1 MTEQAT
7 QRHEVAASSTP
18 PPRGRRSLIGLFVLP
33 AVVLLIVICAYPLFV
48 LLSKSVGDADPA
60 WYSTYQSA
68 LTDTTVLKVLWRTLV
83 MGVIVTLV
91 TLLLGYPYAYVMTRV
106 SPTWRGILVALVLL
120 PFWTSLM
127 ARTFAWYVLL
137 QDNGVINNLL
147 GFIHLGPF
155 SLIRTS
161 TGVTIAMAQVLLPFM
176 VLPLYG
182 TLSKIDPKLTD
193 AAIGLGAPPRTTWR
207 KVYLPLSKPGIIAG
221 TTLVFILSLGF
232 FITPKLLG
240 SPKESMISQLID
252 QQVSRLT
259 DFGSAGALSL
269 ILLVVTGLLLLLMSR
284 VVKPSAALGVGGAEE

>member
-1 MTEQAT
+1 MSELTVT
-7 QRHEVAASSTP
+7 GLEVAAVTS
-18 PPRGRRSLIGLFVLP
+18 PPRSQHSRTGFLALP
-33 AVVLLIVICAYPLFV
+33 AVVLLVAVCAYPLIV
-48 LLSKSVGDADPA
+48 LLSKSITEADPA
-60 WYSTYQSA
+60 WYSTYQTA
-68 LTDTTVLKVLWRTLV
+68 LTDPVVLKVLWRTLL
-83 MGVIVTLV
+83 MGVIVTSV

-106 SPTWRGILVALVLL
+106 SPTWRGILIALVLL

-147 GFIHLGPF
+147 GIIHLGPF

-182 TLSKIDPKLTD
+182 TLSKIDPRLTD
-193 AAIGLGAPPRTTWR
+193 AAIGLGAPPRTAWR
-207 KVYLPLSKPGIIAG
+207 RVYLPLSRPGLISG
-221 TTLVFILSLGF
+221 TTLVFILSLGY

-269 ILLVVTGLLLLLMSR
+269 LLLLVTGLLLFLMSR
-284 VVKPSAALGVGGAEE
+284 VVKPSAALGVGGVEE